1 MRHDEDIASRLIA
14 LDDVLDDIIELRAR
28 RFELGQEEDD
38 LKKGRRQGVGGVAGA
53 VAAGGAVG
61 YGATVAKR
69 GISAGKLGPRG
80 GLSPLKSRQ
89 VGSLQGMKN
98 TIAGD
103 YSKSGAKAGVDKMKG
118 LGKQG
123 LEKTKGGWKS
133 LMGKFAKK
141 VV

>member
-38 LKKGRRQGVGGVAGA
+38 LKKGRRQGVGGVAAG
-53 VAAGGAVG
+53 AAGLGAAG
-61 YGATVAKR
+61 YGATVAHR
-69 GISAGKLGPRG
+69 GIGAGKLGPRG
-80 GLSPLKSRQ
+80 GKKAAGQ
-89 VGSLQGMKN
+89 GIGALQGMKK

-103 YSKSGAKAGVDKMKG
+103 YNKSGAKAGVDKMKKLGQTG
-118 LGKQG
+118 LGKAQ
-123 LEKTKGGWKS
+123 GGWKS